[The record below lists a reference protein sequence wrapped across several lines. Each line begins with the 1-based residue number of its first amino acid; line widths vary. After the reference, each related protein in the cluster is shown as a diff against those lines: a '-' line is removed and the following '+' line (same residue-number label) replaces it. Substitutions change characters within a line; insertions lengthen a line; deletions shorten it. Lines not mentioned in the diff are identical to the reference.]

1 MKYIEQNAQTQA
13 NIKKAFI
20 SLINEKGFSN
30 LTVSDITRTA
40 GISRGTFYVHFTDK
54 FALLEHLENTIH
66 QSIAAAI
73 QSNIDYAIDNTPNN
87 KAEEL
92 FNTFTFNAA
101 LDYADSER
109 ETIRALISEKGDAQF
124 FNQIKD
130 LVDDMISSKLIASNG
145 HYSDIIPIDYTKQ
158 IAIYSILN
166 IIRHWLNKEH
176 PESPAEIATILMRS
190 RFLAP
195 HDLLVFDDG
204 QA

>member
-1 MKYIEQNAQTQA
+1 MKHTEKNAQTQA

-20 SLINEKGFSN
+20 ALINDKGFSN

-54 FALLEHLENTIH
+54 FALLAHIEHTIQ
-66 QSIAAAI
+66 QSIATAI
-73 QSNIDYAIDNTPNN
+73 QSNIDHAIDNTPRD

-92 FNTFTFNAA
+92 FNTFSAA

-109 ETIRALISEKGDAQF
+109 ETIRALFSAKGDPQF
-124 FNQIKD
+124 FNQLKD
-130 LVDDMISSKLIASNG
+130 LVDNMISGKLIAANG

-166 IIRHWLNKEH
+166 IIRHWLNKEN